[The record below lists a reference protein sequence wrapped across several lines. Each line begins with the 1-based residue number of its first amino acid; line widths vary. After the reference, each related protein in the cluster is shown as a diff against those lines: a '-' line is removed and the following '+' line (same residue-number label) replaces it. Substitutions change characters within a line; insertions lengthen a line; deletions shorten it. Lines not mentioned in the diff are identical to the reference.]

1 VKEILCAVERRPT
14 VGRRRKKKH
23 RKHSDQEIT
32 GDDDDNYVMTMNLP
46 AIMRCIKENKSFRSF
61 LFIS

>member
-1 VKEILCAVERRPT
+1 

-23 RKHSDQEIT
+23 RKDNDQEVT
-32 GDDDDNYVMTMNLP
+32 GDDDDNYVMTNLP
-46 AIMRCIKENKSFRSF
+46 AIMRCIKENKPFRSF